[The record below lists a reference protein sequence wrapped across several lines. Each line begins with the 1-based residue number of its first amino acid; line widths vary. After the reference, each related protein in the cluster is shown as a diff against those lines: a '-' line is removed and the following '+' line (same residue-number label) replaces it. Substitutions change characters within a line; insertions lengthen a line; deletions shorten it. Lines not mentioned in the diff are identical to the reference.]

1 MKYFFTII
9 MLATSA
15 CSLKPDL
22 QAEKQKLLNLHEKA
36 RTMHFDKNVNGFL
49 AEQADDFMNIQNG
62 DIKRPTRDE
71 RAKRIQAYFDRVTF
85 ESWDDVEPPVI
96 VISDDATLA
105 NTFVK
110 KLVIL
115 KLKDESGQTV
125 LDTTHFAWTTTYKK
139 NEGNWQLIAVTSTR
153 K

>member
-1 MKYFFTII
+1 MKYFFTMILLT
-9 MLATSA
+9 MMS

-36 RTMHFDKNVNGFL
+36 RTAHFEKNVVGFL

-71 RAKRIQAYFDRVTF
+71 RAKRIQAYFDQVKF
-85 ESWDDVEPPVI
+85 ESWDDLEPPVI

-115 KLKDESGQTV
+115 KLKDASGKTV

-139 NEGNWQLIAVTSTR
+139 NDGNWQLIAVTSTR

>member
-1 MKYFFTII
+1 MKYFFTMI
-9 MLATSA
+9 MFMTSA

-36 RTMHFDKNVNGFL
+36 RTAHFDKNVAGFL

-62 DIKRPTRDE
+62 DIKRPSRDE
-71 RAKRIQAYFDRVTF
+71 REKRVQAYFDKVTF
-85 ESWDDVEPPVI
+85 ESWDDIEPPVI
-96 VISDDATLA
+96 AISDDASLA

-110 KLVIL
+110 KLVVL
-115 KLKDESGQTV
+115 KLKDESGKVT

-139 NEGNWQLIAVTSTR
+139 IDGLWRLIAVTSTR

>member
-1 MKYFFTII
+1 MKYFFTMV
-9 MLATSA
+9 MLTAMS

-22 QAEKQKLLNLHEKA
+22 QAEKQKLLSLHEKA
-36 RTMHFDKNVNGFL
+36 RTAHFDKNVTGFL
-49 AEQADDFMNIQNG
+49 TEQADDFMNIQNG

-71 RAKRIQAYFDRVTF
+71 REKRIQAYFDRVKF
-85 ESWDDVEPPVI
+85 ETWDDVEPPVI

-110 KLVIL
+110 KLVVL
-115 KLKDESGQTV
+115 KLKDDSGKPI

-139 NEGNWQLIAVTSTR
+139 FDGNWQLIAVTSTR

>member
-1 MKYFFTII
+1 MKHFFTII
-9 MLATSA
+9 MLTTSA

-22 QAEKQKLLNLHEKA
+22 QVEKQKLLYLHEKA
-36 RTMHFDKNVNGFL
+36 RTAHFDKNVTGFL

-62 DIKRPTRDE
+62 DIQRPTREE
-71 RAKRIQAYFDRVTF
+71 REKRMQAYFDRVKF
-85 ESWDDVEPPVI
+85 DSWDDVEPPVI

-110 KLVIL
+110 KLVVL
-115 KLKDESGQTV
+115 KLKDESGKTI

-139 NEGNWQLIAVTSTR
+139 NDGNWQLIAVTSTR